1 MEKCGYHKTIITKGI
16 LGEISKIQ
24 EELDELKD
32 AYDQNNKVLELCEL
46 ADIIGAINLYLIKH
60 FPDITIHNLITM
72 AEATERAFEN
82 GER

>member
-1 MEKCGYHKTIITKGI
+1 MGYHLVKIKKGI

-32 AYDQNNKVLELCEL
+32 ARLQKSPVLELCEL
-46 ADIIGAINLYLIKH
+46 SDLCGAIKCYLKKYYPLIEIEHLIK
-60 FPDITIHNLITM
+60 M
-72 AEATERAFEN
+72 ADSTASAFLE